1 MKSFNYYWRY
11 LLQIFYSFLRKN
23 CTKQKAL
30 SKKTLTLVFKYG
42 KLIKVKNQKKI
53 RQTQEGEQ
61 LKPLNISFSSSIC
74 LIEEV
79 DLR

>member
-30 SKKTLTLVFKYG
+30 LVIPLTLEPIYARIYIWSYLSSLHF
-42 KLIKVKNQKKI
+42 
-53 RQTQEGEQ
+53 EGA
-61 LKPLNISFSSSIC
+61 KTARYRP
-74 LIEEV
+74 
-79 DLR
+79 